1 MQFTK
6 TLPRFKGRLDFSVE
20 DGYALEE
27 PMVPGMLAGVC
38 FKKYTQKNVETEEAE
53 GPTCETA
60 LSD

>member
-1 MQFTK
+1 M
-6 TLPRFKGRLDFSVE
+6 E

-53 GPTCETA
+53 GPTCEIA